1 MITCLRPTPGQGP
14 GRSRVQAFW
23 LLFSMET
30 GPPRQAGKK
39 ARHGEQKSLPRK
51 VRASPCRSTLL
62 IPERTVKGDLIDS
75 GGKTDERVGVRGP
88 GSTGWTGN
96 PGLGLGPG
104 PQEVE
109 SVDPSLLPTS
119 RFLGRAGNSKGAKTC
134 AEDTTPGQHR
144 RGTSRAASA
153 SCCALP
159 AAQVPA
165 R

>member
-1 MITCLRPTPGQGP
+1 
-14 GRSRVQAFW
+14 
-23 LLFSMET
+23 MET

-119 RFLGRAGNSKGAKTC
+119 RFLGRAGNSKGGKTC
-134 AEDTTPGQHR
+134 AEDTTQDSIGGEPAERHLPRAVPSLRPRCLHGDPERLGH
-144 RGTSRAASA
+144 SRFSGELTCPRSA
-153 SCCALP
+153 
-159 AAQVPA
+159 
-165 R
+165 